1 MDLCRGDLGAALGV
15 ELHVSLGERARD
27 DEARNGHRQDECH

>member
-15 ELHVSLGERARD
+15 ALHVSLGEHARD
-27 DEARNGHRQDECH
+27 DEARNGHRQNQRH